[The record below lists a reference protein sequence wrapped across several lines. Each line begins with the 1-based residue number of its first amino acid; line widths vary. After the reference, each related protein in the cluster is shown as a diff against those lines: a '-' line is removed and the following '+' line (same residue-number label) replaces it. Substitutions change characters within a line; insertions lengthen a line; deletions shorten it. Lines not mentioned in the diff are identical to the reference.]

1 MKSVLERIKPFTYIA
16 ALYLIVSFV
25 MRIVFMLHPITATTF
40 SVWSVFKMLF
50 IGLLS
55 DAFVIVLASSILML
69 YFLFI
74 ANVKY
79 KKPYGGIILGAFIL
93 ILLYI
98 QFYPNNI
105 FAQYGGVIPEI
116 ALAFF
121 GFKTLCFALLLFL
134 PKYRAQLRNALYFI
148 TLAIYVFAIVMNA
161 VSEYFFW
168 NEFGIRYNFI
178 AVDYLI
184 YTNEVIGNI
193 MESYPVVPLFTGVF
207 VVVLVITIYLFLKT
221 KSALKTIPTLFEKT
235 VIVVPYLLLVLIGM
249 WRLPQL
255 DAMAAENT
263 FAQEIQSNG
272 VYKFYYAFTHSEL
285 DFFQFYPTLPEK
297 EAESIVLK
305 QLNAPALERKIV
317 SDTTEVHRNVLLI
330 SVESLSAE
338 YLTMYGNADN
348 RTPFLDSLA
357 NNSLFFTNLYATGNR
372 TVRGLEALTLCIPPT
387 PGESVVKRKDNKDKF
402 TTGSVFKSKGYDVK
416 YLYGGDSYFDNMK
429 DFFTGNGY
437 DIVDS
442 KNFGPEEVT
451 FSNIWGVC
459 DEDMANKA
467 IKVMNEQ
474 AKSGKPFFNH
484 WMTVSNHRPFTY
496 PEGKIDI
503 PPTEKRR
510 AGGVKYTDYALKRF
524 FEMAKQQEW
533 YKNTIFVIVADH
545 CASSAGSTELPLD
558 GYRIPCF
565 IVADFIAPKKVD
577 TMISQIDVMPTVMG
591 LLNFSYTSKFIGQDV
606 LKEGYQPRA
615 YIATYQDLGY
625 LTPDKL
631 TIISPLRKTTQY
643 SLRKETEQPSQE
655 YPLFYEQIKENN
667 VNKEQ
672 ADACIGTY
680 QATAEWLKNKQFN
693 AVKK

>member
-1 MKSVLERIKPFTYIA
+1 MKYFIGKLKPFAYIA
-16 ALYLIVSFV
+16 GLYVIISLIMRCVFV
-25 MRIVFMLHPITATTF
+25 FHPITTASF
-40 SVWSVFKMLF
+40 SFVEVLKICS
-50 IGLLS
+50 IGLVS
-55 DAFVIVLASSILML
+55 DVLTVVLAMDILAI

-79 KKPYGGIILGAFIL
+79 KRPYGYLIFGALVLF
-93 ILLYI
+93 LLYI

-105 FAQYGGVIPEI
+105 FEQYGGVIPEI

-121 GFKTLCFALLLFL
+121 GFKTFCFGLLLFL
-134 PKYRAQLRNALYFI
+134 PKYRVTLRNILYFI
-148 TLAIYVFAIVMNA
+148 TLFIYVFAIVMNA

-193 MESYPVVPLFTGVF
+193 MESYPVVPLFSGVF
-207 VVVLVITIYLFLKT
+207 AVVLALTIWVFVKT
-221 KSALKTIPTLFEKT
+221 KSVLTSIPTLLQKSIY
-235 VIVVPYLLLVLIGM
+235 VLNYAVLSLLAI
-249 WRLPQL
+249 WALPAL
-255 DAMAAENT
+255 HNLSGSNI
-263 FAQEIQSNG
+263 FAQEMQANG

-285 DFFQFYPTLPEK
+285 DYAQFYPTLE
-297 EAESIVLK
+297 EAEAEATLL
-305 QLNAPALERKIV
+305 QQMNAPAIERTVAAKGQ
-317 SDTTEVHRNVLLI
+317 EQHRNVVLI

-338 YLTMYGNADN
+338 YLALYGNDDN
-348 RTPFLDSLA
+348 RTPFLNELVDK
-357 NNSLFFTNLYATGNR
+357 SLFFTNLYATGNR

-387 PGESVVKRKDNKDKF
+387 PGESVVKRKDNKNKF
-402 TTGSVFKSKGYDVK
+402 TTGSVFRSKGYDVK
-416 YLYGGDSYFDNMK
+416 FLYGGDSYFDNMK

-437 DIVDS
+437 EIVDS
-442 KNFGPEEVT
+442 KSFSPQEVT

-474 AKSGKPFFNH
+474 AKTGKPFFNH

-503 PPTEKRR
+503 PPTLKKRI
-510 AGGVKYTDYALKRF
+510 GGVKYTDYALKHF
-524 FEMAKQQEW
+524 FELAKQQEW
-533 YKNTIFVIVADH
+533 YKNTLFVIVADH

-565 IVADFIAPKKVD
+565 IYADFITPKKVD
-577 TMISQIDVMPTVMG
+577 TLVSQIDVMPTVLG
-591 LLNFSYTSKFIGQDV
+591 LLNFEYTSKFIGQDV
-606 LKEGYQPRA
+606 FSGHYTPRA

-625 LTPDKL
+625 LSPTHL
-631 TIISPLRKTTQY
+631 TIVSPLNKIRQY
-643 SLRKETEQPSQE
+643 QLLPEAEQPAKD
-655 YPLFYEQIKENN
+655 YPLFYEQQAQTPTGQEVKE
-667 VNKEQ
+667 
-672 ADACIGTY
+672 CISAY
-680 QATAEWLKNKQFN
+680 QATSYWLKKQQLN

>member
-1 MKSVLERIKPFTYIA
+1 MKSFLEKIKPFAYITV
-16 ALYLIVSFV
+16 LYLLVSFV
-25 MRIVFMLHPITATTF
+25 MRIIFMLHPITTSTF
-40 SVWSVFKMLF
+40 SAGSVVKMIT
-50 IGLLS
+50 IGLIS
-55 DAFVIVLASSILML
+55 DVFTILLATSILAIYL
-69 YFLFI
+69 IFI
-74 ANVKY
+74 ANIKY
-79 KKPYGGIILGAFIL
+79 KKPYGGIILGFFIL

-98 QFYPNNI
+98 QFFPNNI
-105 FAQYGGVIPEI
+105 FAQYGGVVPEI

-121 GFKTLCFALLLFL
+121 GFKAFCFALLLFF
-134 PKYRAQLRNALYFI
+134 PKYRIQLRNVLYFI
-148 TLAIYVFAIVMNA
+148 TLTLYVFAIVMNA

-193 MESYPVVPLFTGVF
+193 MESYPVVPLFSGVF
-207 VVVLVITIYLFLKT
+207 VVVLLLTTFLFVKT
-221 KSALKTIPTLFEKT
+221 KSILKTIPTLMEKAALLA
-235 VIVVPYLLLVLIGM
+235 VYLLLALVGIWTLP
-249 WRLPQL
+249 RL
-255 DAMAAENT
+255 DNVSAENT

-297 EAESIVLK
+297 EAETIVLK
-305 QLNAPALERKIV
+305 QLNASALERQIV
-317 SDTTEVHRNVLLI
+317 GDTTEVHRNVVLI
-330 SVESLSAE
+330 SIESLSAE
-338 YLTMYGNADN
+338 YLTMYGNTDN

-429 DFFTGNGY
+429 DFFGGNGY
-437 DIVDS
+437 DIIDN
-442 KNFGPEEVT
+442 KNFTPEEVT

-474 AKSGKPFFNH
+474 AKAGKPFFNH

-524 FEMAKQQEW
+524 FEMAKQQKW

-565 IVADFIAPKKVD
+565 IVADFITPKKIDV
-577 TMISQIDVMPTVMG
+577 MMSQIDVMPTVMG

-615 YIATYQDLGY
+615 YIATYQDLGH

-643 SLRKETEQPSQE
+643 SLHKETEQPSQE
-655 YPLFYEQIKENN
+655 YPLFYKQIKENN

-672 ADACIGTY
+672 ANACIGTY
-680 QATAEWLKNKQFN
+680 QATAQWLKNKQYN

>member
-1 MKSVLERIKPFTYIA
+1 MKSFVEKIKPFAYITV
-16 ALYLIVSFV
+16 LYLLVSFV
-25 MRIVFMLHPITATTF
+25 MRAIFMLHPITTTTF
-40 SVWSVFKMLF
+40 SVWSVIKMIT
-50 IGLLS
+50 IGLIS
-55 DAFVIVLASSILML
+55 DVFTILLASSILAIYL
-69 YFLFI
+69 IFI

-79 KKPYGGIILGAFIL
+79 KKPYGGIILGIFIL

-121 GFKTLCFALLLFL
+121 GFKAFCFALLLFF
-134 PKYRAQLRNALYFI
+134 PKHRVKLRNILYFI

-193 MESYPVVPLFTGVF
+193 MESYPVVPLFSAVF
-207 VVVLVITIYLFLKT
+207 VVVLALTAFLFVKT
-221 KSALKTIPTLFEKT
+221 KSVLKTIPTLLEKAALL
-235 VIVVPYLLLVLIGM
+235 IVYLLLALVGIWSLP
-249 WRLPQL
+249 RL
-255 DAMAAENT
+255 DTISAENT

-305 QLNAPALERKIV
+305 QLNAPALERYIV
-317 SDTTEVHRNVLLI
+317 GDTTEVHRNVVLI
-330 SVESLSAE
+330 SIESLSAE
-338 YLTMYGNADN
+338 YLTMYGNTDN

-429 DFFTGNGY
+429 DFFSGNGY
-437 DIVDS
+437 DIVDNKS
-442 KNFGPEEVT
+442 FALEEVT

-524 FEMAKQQEW
+524 FEMAKQQKW

-565 IVADFIAPKKVD
+565 IVADFITPKKIDV
-577 TMISQIDVMPTVMG
+577 MMSQIDVMPTVFG
-591 LLNFSYTSKFIGQDV
+591 LLNFNYISKFIGQDV

-643 SLRKETEQPSQE
+643 SLHKEAEQPSQE
-655 YPLFYEQIKENN
+655 YPLFYKQVKENN
-667 VNKEQ
+667 LNKEQ

-680 QATAEWLKNKQFN
+680 QATAEWLKNKQYN

>member
-1 MKSVLERIKPFTYIA
+1 MKSFVEKIKPFAYITV
-16 ALYLIVSFV
+16 LYLLVSFV
-25 MRIVFMLHPITATTF
+25 MRAIFMLHPITTTTF
-40 SVWSVFKMLF
+40 SVWSVIKMIT
-50 IGLLS
+50 IGLIS
-55 DAFVIVLASSILML
+55 DVFTILLASSILAIYL
-69 YFLFI
+69 IFI

-79 KKPYGGIILGAFIL
+79 KKPYGGIILGIFIL

-105 FAQYGGVIPEI
+105 FAQYGGVLPEI

-121 GFKTLCFALLLFL
+121 GFKTFCFALLLFF
-134 PKYRAQLRNALYFI
+134 PKYRIQLRNILYFI

-193 MESYPVVPLFTGVF
+193 MESYPVVPLFSAVF
-207 VVVLVITIYLFLKT
+207 VVVLALTAFLFIKT
-221 KSALKTIPTLFEKT
+221 KSVLKTIPTLLEKSALL
-235 VIVVPYLLLVLIGM
+235 IVYLLLALVGM
-249 WRLPQL
+249 WSLPRL
-255 DAMAAENT
+255 DTISAENT

-305 QLNAPALERKIV
+305 QLNAPALERQIV
-317 SDTTEVHRNVLLI
+317 GDTTEVHRNVLLI

-338 YLTMYGNADN
+338 YLTMYGNTDN

-429 DFFTGNGY
+429 DFFGGNGY
-437 DIVDS
+437 DIIDN
-442 KNFGPEEVT
+442 KNFTPEEVT

-474 AKSGKPFFNH
+474 AKAGKPFFNH

-503 PPTEKRR
+503 PPTEKSR

-524 FEMAKQQEW
+524 FEMAKQQKW

-565 IVADFIAPKKVD
+565 IVADFITPKKIDV
-577 TMISQIDVMPTVMG
+577 MMSQIDVMPTVFG
-591 LLNFSYTSKFIGQDV
+591 LLNFNYTSKFIGQDV
-606 LKEGYQPRA
+606 LEEGYQPRA

-643 SLRKETEQPSQE
+643 SLHKEAEQPSQE
-655 YPLFYEQIKENN
+655 YPLFYEQVKENN
-667 VNKEQ
+667 LNKEQ

-680 QATAEWLKNKQFN
+680 QATAEWLKNKQYN

>member
-1 MKSVLERIKPFTYIA
+1 MKSFLERIKPFAYIA
-16 ALYLIVSFV
+16 ILYLLVSFV
-25 MRIVFMLHPITATTF
+25 MRAIFMLHPITTTTF
-40 SVWSVFKMLF
+40 SVWSVIKMIT
-50 IGLLS
+50 IGLIS
-55 DAFVIVLASSILML
+55 DVFTILLASSILAIYL
-69 YFLFI
+69 IFI

-79 KKPYGGIILGAFIL
+79 KKPYGGIILGIFIL

-121 GFKTLCFALLLFL
+121 GFKAFCFALLLFF
-134 PKYRAQLRNALYFI
+134 PKHRVKLRNILYFI

-193 MESYPVVPLFTGVF
+193 MESYPVVPLFSAVF
-207 VVVLVITIYLFLKT
+207 VVVLALTAFLFVKT
-221 KSALKTIPTLFEKT
+221 KSVLKTIPTLLEKAALL
-235 VIVVPYLLLVLIGM
+235 IVYLLLALVGIWSLP
-249 WRLPQL
+249 RL
-255 DAMAAENT
+255 DTISAENT

-305 QLNAPALERKIV
+305 QLNAPALERQIV
-317 SDTTEVHRNVLLI
+317 GDTTEVHHNVLLI
-330 SVESLSAE
+330 SIESLSAE
-338 YLTMYGNADN
+338 YLTMYGNTDN

-429 DFFTGNGY
+429 DFFSGNGY

-442 KNFGPEEVT
+442 KSFAPEEVT

-474 AKSGKPFFNH
+474 AKAGKPFFNH

-524 FEMAKQQEW
+524 FEMAKQQKW

-565 IVADFIAPKKVD
+565 IVADFITPKKIDV
-577 TMISQIDVMPTVMG
+577 MMSQIDVMPTVMG

-643 SLRKETEQPSQE
+643 SLHKEAEQPSQE
-655 YPLFYEQIKENN
+655 YPLFYEQVKENN
-667 VNKEQ
+667 LNKEQ

-680 QATAEWLKNKQFN
+680 QATAEWLKNKQYN

>member
-1 MKSVLERIKPFTYIA
+1 MKSFVEKIKPFAYITV
-16 ALYLIVSFV
+16 LYLLVSFV
-25 MRIVFMLHPITATTF
+25 MRAIFMLHPITTTTF
-40 SVWSVFKMLF
+40 SVWSVIKMIT
-50 IGLLS
+50 IGLIS
-55 DAFVIVLASSILML
+55 DVFTILLASSILAIYL
-69 YFLFI
+69 IFI

-79 KKPYGGIILGAFIL
+79 KKPYGGIILGIFIL

-121 GFKTLCFALLLFL
+121 GFKAFCFALLLFF
-134 PKYRAQLRNALYFI
+134 PKHRVKLRNILYFI

-193 MESYPVVPLFTGVF
+193 MESYPVVPLFSAVF
-207 VVVLVITIYLFLKT
+207 VVVLALTAFLFVKT
-221 KSALKTIPTLFEKT
+221 KSVLKTIPTLLEKAALL
-235 VIVVPYLLLVLIGM
+235 IVYLLLALVGIWSLP
-249 WRLPQL
+249 RL
-255 DAMAAENT
+255 DTISAENT

-305 QLNAPALERKIV
+305 QLNAPALERQIV
-317 SDTTEVHRNVLLI
+317 GDTTEVHHNVLLI
-330 SVESLSAE
+330 SIESLSAE
-338 YLTMYGNADN
+338 YLTMYGNTDN

-429 DFFTGNGY
+429 DFFSGNGY

-442 KNFGPEEVT
+442 KSFTPEEVT

-459 DEDMANKA
+459 DEDMAKKA

-474 AKSGKPFFNH
+474 SKAGKPFFNH

-503 PPTEKRR
+503 PPTEKSR

-524 FEMAKQQEW
+524 FEMAKQQKW

-565 IVADFIAPKKVD
+565 IVADFITPKKVD
-577 TMISQIDVMPTVMG
+577 TMISQIDVMPTVFG
-591 LLNFSYTSKFIGQDV
+591 LLNFNYTSKFIGQDV

-643 SLRKETEQPSQE
+643 SLRKEAEQPSQE
-655 YPLFYEQIKENN
+655 YPLFYEQVKENN
-667 VNKEQ
+667 LNKEQ

-680 QATAEWLKNKQFN
+680 QATAEWLKNKQYN